1 MRPWRRPWYY
11 AEVDEPYSWIIGIL
25 AVLVAMTGVQ
35 AFRLATYTSVYSYIV
50 GGVVIGMVV
59 HELMHRN
66 VARRYGMRSSY
77 VINWLGVIITLVTAI
92 LPIKL
97 IAPGYTRVY
106 SHGFE
111 EDRKGILRSVAAGP
125 TSNIVMAIVALVA
138 GVITRALGSSTFI
151 SAFAST
157 WLIGF
162 SNVNSYLAFFN
173 LLPIPPLDGYKI
185 FRLSLELWI
194 AMFVVS
200 IAFFIATSIIL

>member
-1 MRPWRRPWYY
+1 VRPWRRPWYY

-35 AFRLATYTSVYSYIV
+35 AFRLSTYTSVYSYVV

-77 VINWLGVIITLVTAI
+77 VINWLGVIVTLVTAI

-106 SHGFE
+106 SRGFE
-111 EDRKGILRSVAAGP
+111 EDRKGILYSVAAGP
-125 TSNIVMAIVALVA
+125 TSNIVMALAALIA
-138 GVITRALGSSTFI
+138 GVLARALAS
-151 SAFAST
+151 SAFAATFTST

-162 SNVNSYLAFFN
+162 SNINSYLAFFN

-194 AMFVVS
+194 IMFIAS
-200 IAFFIATSIIL
+200 IAFFAATLMLL